1 MIRRRQRTALARV
14 AAAAALVA
22 AVVFVYAGVADHE
35 FLAYDDDVYVVD
47 NPNLRQPLDLHAV
60 AHAFTSPY
68 ETNWIPLTWLSL
80 HLDYAWHGFDARAY
94 LATNV
99 ALHAA
104 ASVLLFFGL
113 LSLTGS
119 AGASAFSAGVFA
131 VHPLHVE
138 SVAWIAERK
147 DVLAGFF
154 FGLVLCAY
162 AVNRTAC
169 TDGVPNR
176 LPSLRPRYLLTALAL
191 AAGLCAKQSLV
202 PVPLLLV
209 ALDFWPLRRIGAGA
223 SPRLSLFA
231 ALREKWLLFAIAAA
245 ASGVAL
251 WAQRSG
257 GSMAH
262 GDALPLD
269 VRLANAS
276 LSIAAYLRD
285 AFWPSGLAAFYPH
298 PLDAVSRGAA
308 ALVALAGLAIT
319 ALCIRLRARHPQWLV
334 GWLWFL
340 LMLAPALG
348 LVQVG
353 VQARADRYT
362 YLALTGPVLA
372 LATSVAGWAGA
383 RPVRR
388 RASAAAATLGLCA
401 LALAARQQVVV
412 WHDTETLFAHAARV
426 TEGNFL
432 AEHALGSERLR
443 RGDADG
449 AEPHFAAAVRMRPV
463 WAEAHVGLADA
474 LVAQGRLD
482 EAVRVYERG
491 VRLAPR
497 KARGHLRLARA
508 LLASG
513 HSAEALGRAR
523 HALTLAR
530 PAERTGVHVVLGAIL
545 LERRDATAAEKHY
558 AQALA
563 QQPDLVEALTGRGIA
578 LLLLGRVEEGYAEL
592 ARARA
597 QGVDSAALLLAQGDA
612 ARLLGRMEE
621 ARQHLRGAR
630 ERALAQGDSRLAA
643 DAEQRLTEL
652 R

>member
-1 MIRRRQRTALARV
+1 MIRT
-14 AAAAALVA
+14 AAAAVLVA

-47 NPNLRQPLDLHAV
+47 NPNLRQPLDLRAV
-60 AHAFTSPY
+60 SHAFTSPY

-80 HLDYAWHGFDARAY
+80 HLDAAWHGLDARAY

-113 LSLTGS
+113 LSLTRS
-119 AGASAFSAGVFA
+119 PGASAFSAGVFA

-162 AVNRTAC
+162 ARSARAT
-169 TDGVPNR
+169 
-176 LPSLRPRYLLTALAL
+176 RPHHLGAALAL

-262 GDALPLD
+262 GDSLPLD

-285 AFWPSGLAAFYPH
+285 ALWPSGLAAFYPH
-298 PLDAVSRGAA
+298 PQDAVSRGAA
-308 ALVALAGLAIT
+308 ALVALVGLAIT

-372 LATSVAGWAGA
+372 LATSVAASAGA
-383 RPVRR
+383 RPARR
-388 RASAAAATLGLCA
+388 RASAAAATLVLCA
-401 LALAARQQVVV
+401 LALVARQQVAV

-432 AEHALGSERLR
+432 AEHALGSERLL

-449 AEPHFAAAVRMRPV
+449 AEPHFAAAVRMRPE

-474 LVAQGRLD
+474 LIAQGRLD

-497 KARGHLRLARA
+497 RARGHLRLARA

-530 PAERTGVHVVLGAIL
+530 PAERVGAHVVLGAIL
-545 LERRDATAAEKHY
+545 LERRDAAAAEKHY

-597 QGVDSAALLLAQGDA
+597 HGVDSAALLLAQADA
-612 ARLLGRMEE
+612 ARLLGRLEE

-630 ERALAQGDSRLAA
+630 ERALAQGDARLAA